1 MSFFFCFSF
10 CTRRLYG
17 TYSEQR
23 SDVVVLV
30 ARWTYSFLLIHNLIA
45 CASYALKVIL
55 RIPRSPDTSPGT
67 IELQFGREMFE
78 ISEAQIVL
86 ISDALDEA
94 ALLVI
99 LLSVPTSYL
108 VGMCGSSR
116 DTVDMEMDKV
126 DKIYTDVWTTPSAR
140 NGSIGTQMSTTSNA
154 VSTNHSGNFQN
165 YHVTRI

>member
-1 MSFFFCFSF
+1 
-10 CTRRLYG
+10 
-17 TYSEQR
+17 
-23 SDVVVLV
+23 
-30 ARWTYSFLLIHNLIA
+30 
-45 CASYALKVIL
+45 
-55 RIPRSPDTSPGT
+55 
-67 IELQFGREMFE
+67 MFE

-154 VSTNHSGNFQN
+154 VSTNHSGNFQK